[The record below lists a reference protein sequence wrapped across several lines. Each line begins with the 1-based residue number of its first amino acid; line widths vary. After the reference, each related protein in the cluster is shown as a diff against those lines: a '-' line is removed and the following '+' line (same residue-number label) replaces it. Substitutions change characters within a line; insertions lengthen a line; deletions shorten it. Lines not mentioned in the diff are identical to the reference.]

1 MENAKWGMHGSA
13 RRRFCAMLHSV
24 SCILCLASLSGCI
37 VSAPPQ
43 PKSWIV
49 TAQRKPSAEMDVSK
63 ASRLGSLCVAAP
75 YDKPALAVKRAD
87 GSIAFD
93 SYNVFATSPSA
104 LLRAPLIALL
114 EDGGRFGR
122 MLPSATTARTGTT
135 VEAVVNDLSLDCTEE
150 GRQTAR
156 VAISL
161 AVIENREVKE
171 FLDGEGTAD
180 ASSGDYSAAF
190 SEAFAK
196 AVASAL
202 AAAP

>member
-1 MENAKWGMHGSA
+1 
-13 RRRFCAMLHSV
+13 MLHSAFY
-24 SCILCLASLSGCI
+24 ILHFAFLSGCI
-37 VSAPPQ
+37 MSAPPQ
-43 PKSWIV
+43 PKSWMV
-49 TAQRKPSAEMDVSK
+49 TAQRKPSAELNVSK
-63 ASRLGSLCVAAP
+63 ASRLGSLSVAAP

-104 LLRAPLIALL
+104 LLRAPLITLL

-150 GRQTAR
+150 GRQMAR